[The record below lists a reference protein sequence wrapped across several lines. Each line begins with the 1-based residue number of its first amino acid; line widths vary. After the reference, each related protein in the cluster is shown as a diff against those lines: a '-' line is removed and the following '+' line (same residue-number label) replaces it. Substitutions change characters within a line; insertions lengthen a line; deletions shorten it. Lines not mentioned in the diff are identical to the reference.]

1 MGATAVEKILA
12 RASGKRAVKAG
23 DVVEP
28 RVDLAMSH
36 ENAALVINQFR
47 EIYEGTGLTAK
58 PWDPSRIAII
68 FDHRVPAES
77 AKTATNQKRVRAFV
91 GEHGITKFHDVR
103 GDVGGIC
110 HQILPERGYVRPG
123 MVVVGT
129 DSHTT
134 SHGALGAFAFGIG
147 ATEMASAWALG
158 VALNIEVPPT
168 IRISVSGRF
177 GKHVGPK
184 DLILH
189 LIGHLTAQGANF
201 RVLEFTGETI
211 ANLSTSGR
219 LVLCNMS
226 VEAGATAG
234 IVPGDAETVRY
245 LREEVGVT
253 DPIDLVASDADAVYE
268 KTVSVDVSKLEP
280 LVACPHTVDNVK
292 PVSAVAGKPVQQVVI
307 GSCTNGRLDDL
318 AEAAAHRAGAP
329 RGRRHAHARLPGLR
343 EDLGRGDEARVS
355 LRLHGGGRR
364 RHERGLRPVPRRPRG
379 RARRRR
385 DRDLDDEPELQGPD
399 GQPGR
404 GGLPRLARRRGGV
417 RPDGRHH
424 RPAEGA
430 LTCPARRNPR
440 RPASRKTDSTRV
452 ILSLGRRR
460 LDGRDLS
467 GTLHGDG
474 AALGDAG
481 ARVRGPP
488 GLPGRD
494 QGEGD
499 PERGRHRGGRE
510 LRLRLLA
517 RAGRVVPE
525 GARRRRRREELR
537 AHLPAERDQP
547 RAEGRR
553 RARASRRTRATTISF
568 EGGGVENRTK
578 RTAFDVVPLPFARQ
592 AIIDA
597 GGLIPF
603 TRARLMARA

>member
-1 MGATAVEKILA
+1 MGFTAVEKILA
-12 RASGKRAVKAG
+12 RASGKDSVRAG

-36 ENAALVINQFR
+36 ENAALVINQFK
-47 EIYEGTGLTAK
+47 EIYEGTGLPAK

-91 GEHGITKFHDVR
+91 AEHGIGKFHDVR

-123 MVVVGT
+123 TVVVGT

-158 VALNIEVPPT
+158 VALNIEVPST
-168 IRISVSGRF
+168 IRVAVSGAF
-177 GKHVGPK
+177 QKHVGPK

-189 LIGHLTAQGANF
+189 LIGVLTAQGANF

-226 VEAGATAG
+226 VEAGATGG

-253 DPIDLVASDADAVYE
+253 DPLDLVTSDPDATYE

-318 AEAAAHRAGAP
+318 AEAAAIVRGRHVAAGTRMLVFPASGKIWAEALRLGYLSDFMAAGAVVMNAGCGP
-329 RGRRHAHARLPGLR
+329 C
-343 EDLGRGDEARVS
+343 LGV
-355 LRLHGGGRR
+355 H
-364 RHERGLRPVPRRPRG
+364 
-379 RARRRR
+379 
-385 DRDLDDEPELQGPD
+385 
-399 GQPGR
+399 
-404 GGLPRLARRRGGV
+404 
-417 RPDGRHH
+417 
-424 RPAEGA
+424 EGA
-430 LTCPARRNPR
+430 L
-440 RPASRKTDSTRV
+440 
-452 ILSLGRRR
+452 
-460 LDGRDLS
+460 
-467 GTLHGDG
+467 GDG
-474 AALGDAG
+474 ETAISTTNRNFKGRMGNPGAEVYLSSPAVAAASALTG
-481 ARVRGPP
+481 VIT
-488 GLPGRD
+488 
-494 QGEGD
+494 D
-499 PERGRHRGGRE
+499 PRKER
-510 LRLRLLA
+510 
-517 RAGRVVPE
+517 
-525 GARRRRRREELR
+525 
-537 AHLPAERDQP
+537 
-547 RAEGRR
+547 
-553 RARASRRTRATTISF
+553 
-568 EGGGVENRTK
+568 
-578 RTAFDVVPLPFARQ
+578 
-592 AIIDA
+592 
-597 GGLIPF
+597 
-603 TRARLMARA
+603 